1 MRLVEVGTFEGVVRG
16 SIGLLRVRN
25 WPEKSKAGKTH
36 RLQQAKPQTVAHPA
50 AHRGVLAGRPVPGRK
65 RRRECA
71 GTPLGGPGTI

>member
-36 RLQQAKPQTVAHPA
+36 RLQQAKP
-50 AHRGVLAGRPVPGRK
+50 
-65 RRRECA
+65 
-71 GTPLGGPGTI
+71 